1 MFAPRSP
8 GLHSQIKARLAERPS
23 GHLDHVFTK
32 LRRAE
37 PFMVEL
43 LIGAVIVK
51 SEQSNINLSNCSAG
65 SVASLRIAASLAP
78 SRLGLADKDLAP
90 KH

>member
-1 MFAPRSP
+1 
-8 GLHSQIKARLAERPS
+8 
-23 GHLDHVFTK
+23 
-32 LRRAE
+32 
-37 PFMVEL
+37 MVEL